1 MSAGPHAWIAL
12 RRQPSGARY
21 RARRA
26 VMRSVQ
32 RGLTLVE
39 LMVGVTVG
47 LFIVAAASLLVAN
60 QLTDTRI
67 LTLETQI
74 SADLR
79 ATADIVSREIRR
91 AGSWNSARQ
100 NVWFEGA
107 TGVTP
112 NPYAGST
119 TPDVDGALTTEV
131 SLAYSRSVRESG
143 VGSDDDSVTADEVSG
158 FRLQDETIQA
168 QLGDGNWQALT
179 DPAVLRVTQFDVS
192 LVQRER
198 TLACWQECPPGAP
211 DCPPRLALREFT
223 VTISGQAVA
232 DANVRRTVR
241 VTVRPRNDV
250 VIGSCP

>member
-168 QLGDGNWQALT
+168 QLGDGNW
-179 DPAVLRVTQFDVS
+179 R
-192 LVQRER
+192 
-198 TLACWQECPPGAP
+198 
-211 DCPPRLALREFT
+211 
-223 VTISGQAVA
+223 
-232 DANVRRTVR
+232 
-241 VTVRPRNDV
+241 
-250 VIGSCP
+250 